1 MFKKSRIKIV
11 AAIMSVL
18 VLLWISTLGLIYISS
33 YLEMA
38 EQNKQMLMAHAEM
51 YTLTQDENTP
61 PPRKPMPNEE
71 TDRYEEMPR
80 FQLSTFYTAA
90 ISYDRQVLEIQN
102 EQKTL
107 HSDEELEALAYD
119 IICGDKTWG
128 TKNGLAFYQTDK
140 GGYLLVVFMD
150 NTIMEESVST
160 LFRYTLIFGGIAM
173 VLFLFLSIFLAKK
186 IVTPLEESYKK
197 QKQFI
202 SDAGHELKTPV
213 SVVSVNAEL
222 LSREIGDNQWLSNIQ
237 YENQRMGLL
246 VSQLL
251 QLART
256 ENVLPQMERID
267 FSHLV
272 IGESLPFESVAFEQG
287 LVLKCEI
294 EPGITLEGCGPQL
307 KQLVS
312 ILLDNAIS
320 HSKGNGQIHLR
331 LNGEHGCAKLSV
343 INDGDEI
350 PPEQLSQIFERFYR
364 IDAAR
369 NGGDKHYGLGL
380 SIAKAIVTAH
390 KGRIQVF
397 CRHGQVE
404 FNVELPL
411 LKK

>member
-1 MFKKSRIKIV
+1 
-11 AAIMSVL
+11 
-18 VLLWISTLGLIYISS
+18 
-33 YLEMA
+33 
-38 EQNKQMLMAHAEM
+38 
-51 YTLTQDENTP
+51 
-61 PPRKPMPNEE
+61 
-71 TDRYEEMPR
+71 
-80 FQLSTFYTAA
+80 
-90 ISYDRQVLEIQN
+90 
-102 EQKTL
+102 
-107 HSDEELEALAYD
+107 
-119 IICGDKTWG
+119 
-128 TKNGLAFYQTDK
+128 
-140 GGYLLVVFMD
+140 MD

-294 EPGITLEGCGPQL
+294 EPG
-307 KQLVS
+307 
-312 ILLDNAIS
+312 
-320 HSKGNGQIHLR
+320 
-331 LNGEHGCAKLSV
+331 
-343 INDGDEI
+343 
-350 PPEQLSQIFERFYR
+350 
-364 IDAAR
+364 
-369 NGGDKHYGLGL
+369 HY
-380 SIAKAIVTAH
+380 
-390 KGRIQVF
+390 
-397 CRHGQVE
+397 
-404 FNVELPL
+404 P
-411 LKK
+411 